1 MVSGCFED
9 LFNIGIDNVT
19 GTKVAGIEPAERINA
34 ANDIF
39 SLANGYLFY
48 GVYRAA
54 ARSGTI
60 GRRSDVNI
68 RTGSANT
75 I

>member
-39 SLANGYLFY
+39 LWPMLSFL
-48 GVYRAA
+48 
-54 ARSGTI
+54 
-60 GRRSDVNI
+60 RRL
-68 RTGSANT
+68 
-75 I
+75 